1 MPYSPLP
8 SESHR
13 AEPVPLSEGL
23 DRVLA
28 GLGAPPV
35 DALTTIRDRWS
46 ELVGPQ
52 AAEALVPVA
61 VDHGRVVATATSGVW
76 ASQAKWLEP
85 ALVERA
91 AELLGPGV
99 VEGLVVRTERSSRR
113 P

>member
-1 MPYSPLP
+1 MPYAPLP
-8 SESHR
+8 ESHG
-13 AEPVPLSEGL
+13 AGPVPLSEGL

-35 DALTTIRDRWS
+35 DALTTIRERWS
-46 ELVGPQ
+46 DLVGPQ
-52 AAEALVPVA
+52 AADALVPVA

-99 VEGLVVRTERSSRR
+99 VEGLVVRTGQPSRR
-113 P
+113 A

>member
-1 MPYSPLP
+1 VPFSPLP
-8 SESHR
+8 ADPGR
-13 AEPVPLSEGL
+13 RGPVPLAEGL

-35 DALTTIRDRWS
+35 DALTTIRERWAD
-46 ELVGPQ
+46 LVGPQ
-52 AAEALVPVA
+52 AAEALAPVA
-61 VDHGRVVATATSGVW
+61 VDRGRVVATATSPVW
-76 ASQAKWLEP
+76 ASQARWLEP

-99 VEGLVVRTERSSRR
+99 VEGLVVRTTQGPHR